1 MLQILTHCGTT
12 ICFEKWAFNCGSASL
27 VENVPA
33 HSCFTKLVI
42 FWSYFITKL
51 VRFRRYVITNYVKFS
66 VYKPTSRSHFHHILS
81 LCWSYYHCQYWV
93 SEPQN
98 INLYN
103 APSPSLLVF
112 CVFVHVFV
120 CLCVCCNLEVNY
132 WWAYKHNP
140 LDKHLFSAL
149 HCVPQRGKTPK
160 SFYLLRK
167 LPTFGWP
174 CLSEQYLQCLSQ
186 PLKDS

>member
-51 VRFRRYVITNYVKFS
+51 ARLWSYVITNYVIFS
-66 VYKPTSRSHFHHILS
+66 IYISTSRPHCHHILS

-98 INLYN
+98 INFYN
-103 APSPSLLVF
+103 APSFLYHQIDDILVISFHQNLGPVLSLLLSYF
-112 CVFVHVFV
+112 
-120 CLCVCCNLEVNY
+120 
-132 WWAYKHNP
+132 P
-140 LDKHLFSAL
+140 LMYHKVGRLIS
-149 HCVPQRGKTPK
+149 
-160 SFYLLRK
+160 
-167 LPTFGWP
+167 
-174 CLSEQYLQCLSQ
+174 
-186 PLKDS
+186 